1 MQAAWMVAAS
11 LFFALMSVCI
21 KFASPY
27 FGPLE
32 IVCYRGAIGV
42 LFMWALC
49 RSRGVRLH
57 TSVPMMHVW
66 RNVVGVSAL
75 VCWFYAIAHL
85 PLATNG
91 AGEKLSKQTLAQAV
105 DGLAPG
111 GVVADA
117 LRFLGHPPPAA
128 LGGAAPAELLAWAQ
142 GIWSLAR
149 VPCVRG
155 APMPGYG

>member
-1 MQAAWMVAAS
+1 MHHARTVGLPNLLKLDFQQRAAI
-11 LFFALMSVCI
+11 LKALA
-21 KFASPY
+21 K
-27 FGPLE
+27 
-32 IVCYRGAIGV
+32 
-42 LFMWALC
+42 
-49 RSRGVRLH
+49 
-57 TSVPMMHVW
+57 
-66 RNVVGVSAL
+66 
-75 VCWFYAIAHL
+75 HL
-85 PLATNG
+85 PADAVVTNG

-142 GIWSLAR
+142 GIWSIAR

-155 APMPGYG
+155 ALMPGYG